1 MKILILSRYSRMGA
15 SSRLRTLQYIPLW
28 ESAGIQCDSHS
39 LLNDQYLTEM
49 YSGKHISK
57 RNLLRCYLS
66 MSLCLTKVR
75 KYDLIVIEKEIYP
88 YLPPIGIWVLSLM
101 KVPFIVDYDDAIFH
115 NYDLHPLR
123 PVRWLMGRKIANI
136 MRRASS
142 VVCGNEYLAEYARK
156 AGAKRVVIIPTVIDI
171 RRYQEAGYRQ
181 GGPLVIGWIGSPF
194 TLKYVRA
201 LRPVLQDLCSRYDA
215 RLRLIGAGSGIGLDD
230 MEQVISWSEDT
241 EVRDICGFD
250 IGIMPLE
257 ESLWERGKCGYK
269 LIQYMG
275 CGLPVVGSPVGINNE
290 IIQEGVNGFKPG
302 DAAGWSKALEN
313 LLTDE
318 TLRREMGRRGRSI
331 AEERFTLDRGRQQWL
346 DEFSYVLNK
355 QSDRPCVAFSEQSIS
370 P

>member
-1 MKILILSRYSRMGA
+1 
-15 SSRLRTLQYIPLW
+15 
-28 ESAGIQCDSHS
+28 
-39 LLNDQYLTEM
+39 
-49 YSGKHISK
+49 
-57 RNLLRCYLS
+57 
-66 MSLCLTKVR
+66 
-75 KYDLIVIEKEIYP
+75 
-88 YLPPIGIWVLSLM
+88 
-101 KVPFIVDYDDAIFH
+101 
-115 NYDLHPLR
+115 
-123 PVRWLMGRKIANI
+123 
-136 MRRASS
+136 
-142 VVCGNEYLAEYARK
+142 
-156 AGAKRVVIIPTVIDI
+156 
-171 RRYQEAGYRQ
+171 
-181 GGPLVIGWIGSPF
+181 
-194 TLKYVRA
+194 
-201 LRPVLQDLCSRYDA
+201 
-215 RLRLIGAGSGIGLDD
+215 